1 MGKNAAGGRPPLPP
15 SRGGG
20 ERPVSQLGGGG
31 AKDGG
36 GGLGGYTSDSALGG
50 SWMGGRDEVSVKQK
64 YAHRSLFCVVVVTI
78 LVFTTSNSF
87 SFQIVPAYMLRDQG
101 KTASPKSSKHAVAG
115 DDAAQ
120 YQTAR

>member
-20 ERPVSQLGGGG
+20 ERPVSQLSGGG

-50 SWMGGRDEVSVKQK
+50 AWMGGRDEVAVKQK
-64 YAHRSLFCVVVVTI
+64 YARHSLSYVVVITA
-78 LVFTTSNSF
+78 SNPF

-101 KTASPKSSKHAVAG
+101 KTSSPKSSKHAIGG